1 MAKWEVA
8 NVALPTFPPAY
19 QRALAFTTNALVTPR
34 CAADTCGG
42 RRSAPSLPG
51 DCFSVSICDCVL
63 QVSRH
68 NTTNPVQPPRMA
80 RIVERNVAAL
90 LEERKNEEK
99 AVAALLEERKNEEK
113 ALTFSERLAERI
125 TRFAGSMRFVAVHVF
140 LYGIWIVVN
149 LPFMPPWIPKF
160 DPTFVVLAMFA
171 SVESIFLSTFILITQ
186 NRMMKLAERRADLNL
201 QISLLAEH
209 EVTRLIQMT
218 SAICKRLGLQEG
230 AMADLPELAK
240 DVRPEEVLSTLQEHE
255 EHMANHDG
263 PSEQK

>member
-1 MAKWEVA
+1 
-8 NVALPTFPPAY
+8 
-19 QRALAFTTNALVTPR
+19 
-34 CAADTCGG
+34 
-42 RRSAPSLPG
+42 
-51 DCFSVSICDCVL
+51 
-63 QVSRH
+63 
-68 NTTNPVQPPRMA
+68 MA

-90 LEERKNEEK
+90 LEERQ
-99 AVAALLEERKNEEK
+99 NEEK
-113 ALTFSERLAERI
+113 ALTFSERVAERI
-125 TRFAGSMRFVAVHVF
+125 TRFAGSMRFVVVHVF

-149 LPFMPPWIPKF
+149 LPFLPAWIPKF

-240 DVRPEEVLSTLQEHE
+240 DVRPEEVLSTLQKHE
-255 EHMANHDG
+255 QRLEDNDG

>member
-1 MAKWEVA
+1 MGGSERRAADVSA
-8 NVALPTFPPAY
+8 RAPAGGGIH
-19 QRALAFTTNALVTPR
+19 TNALVTPR
-34 CAADTCGG
+34 CAADTWGG

-68 NTTNPVQPPRMA
+68 NTTNPAQPPRMA
-80 RIVERNVAAL
+80 RIVERN
-90 LEERKNEEK
+90 
-99 AVAALLEERKNEEK
+99 VAALLEERKNEEK

-149 LPFMPPWIPKF
+149 LPFTPSWIPKF

-255 EHMANHDG
+255 ERMADHDG